1 MSKENLTKE
10 EQKELNKLQEEILDE
25 AKKVVQD
32 YMDIPSELSGSAIH
46 IDYDSTFLDE
56 EWEDDKWKSVTK
68 PEFVEEVLKNKKKKK
83 E

>member
-1 MSKENLTKE
+1 MSKEKLTKE
-10 EQKELNKLQEEILDE
+10 QQKELDKIQEEILDE

-32 YMDIPSELSGSAIH
+32 YADVPSELSGSAIH

-56 EWEDDKWKSVTK
+56 EWEDEKWKSVTK
-68 PEFVEEVLKNKKKKK
+68 PEFIQDLIKSKKKKK